1 MKTLSLLLA
10 PFVPFFAE
18 ELHSRFSNESVHI
31 QVWPTIDKSLIS
43 EEAEAAGELIKKITS
58 EVRRY
63 KSDIGMA
70 LNAPLKKI
78 EIYNADIDIG
88 DISGATNSEVE
99 LMVGAPSFEY
109 MPMGIKIN
117 MGLIG
122 PRFIKDANDVV
133 KALKKVDLTTIEAQ
147 QALGKITITVNGQP
161 IEIESKAVVVTK
173 EVISEGREVDTLEVN
188 DAIVVIV
195 R

>member
-1 MKTLSLLLA
+1 MKTLSFLLA

-31 QVWPTIDKSLIS
+31 QAWPTIDKSLIS
-43 EEAEAAGELIKKITS
+43 EEAEAAGELIKRITS

-78 EIYNADIDIG
+78 EIYNADVDTG

-99 LMVGAPSFEY
+99 LMGGAPSFEY
-109 MPMGIKIN
+109 VPVGVKIN

-122 PRFIKDANDVV
+122 PRFRKDANDVV
-133 KALKKVDLTTIEAQ
+133 KALKKEDLATIEAQ
-147 QALGKITITVNGQP
+147 QASGKITIVVNGQQ
-161 IEIESKAVVVTK
+161 IEIESEAVVITK
-173 EVISEGREVDTLEVN
+173 EVISHGREVDILEVN

-195 R
+195 K

>member
-1 MKTLSLLLA
+1 MKASIYRPGQLS
-10 PFVPFFAE
+10 
-18 ELHSRFSNESVHI
+18 I
-31 QVWPTIDKSLIS
+31 KSLIS
-43 EEAEAAGELIKKITS
+43 EEAEAAGELIKRITS

-78 EIYNADIDIG
+78 EIYNADIDTG

-99 LMVGAPSFEY
+99 LMGGAPSFEY
-109 MPMGIKIN
+109 VPVGVKIN

-122 PRFIKDANDVV
+122 PRFRKDANDVV
-133 KALKKVDLTTIEAQ
+133 KALKKEDLATIEAQ
-147 QALGKITITVNGQP
+147 QASGKITIVVNDQQ
-161 IEIESKAVVVTK
+161 IEVESEAVVITK
-173 EVISEGREVDTLEVN
+173 EVISHGREVEILEVN

-195 R
+195 K